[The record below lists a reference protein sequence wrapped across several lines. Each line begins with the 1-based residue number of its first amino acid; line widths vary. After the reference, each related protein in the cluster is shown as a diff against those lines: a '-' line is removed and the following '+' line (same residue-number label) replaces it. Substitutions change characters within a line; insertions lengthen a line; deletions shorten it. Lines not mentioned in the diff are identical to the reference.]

1 MPIIGSTAGQSG
13 KIPEAPTITGTTS
26 GSGQVTIAFTEPA
39 YKGKGNVTYTATSS
53 PGGLTG
59 TSSTSPTTVSGLSN
73 GTPYTFTI
81 TVTTAD
87 GVSTSSSASSSVTL
101 VIPQGAY
108 FAGGEGPVNQPGGRN
123 PTANIDKLSFDTD
136 SVSTISA
143 TISSLNS
150 NLFGAGFANSGT
162 AGYYAGGYN
171 NAGLSKIDKLTFSS
185 ESRSTISATFSA
197 GRSYTAAC
205 ANSGTA
211 GYMGGGQDDATA
223 GSNRYGSSDIQK
235 LTFSND
241 SRSTIG
247 ATLSTN
253 ISNHAAMANSG
264 TAGYWGSGNYY
275 DYSQIY
281 YSKINKLTFSNET
294 RSILTA
300 QLTNGNV
307 SHYTP
312 VANSGTAGYWMGGN
326 ELGTQIARI
335 DKMSF
340 SNDTISSISGLARV
354 AMYGAGAAKS
364 GTAGYMGGGYT
375 DSGYSTSYIVKITFS
390 TDTRTEVSNRLST
403 NKQSA
408 GAFANSGAL

>member
-26 GSGQVTIAFTEPA
+26 GSGQVTIAFTEPT
-39 YKGKGNVTYTATSS
+39 YKGKGSVTYTATSS

-81 TVTTAD
+81 AVTTAD
-87 GVSTSSSASSSVTL
+87 GVSTLSSASSSVTL

-108 FAGGEGPVNQPGGRN
+108 FAGGEGPANQPGGRN

-143 TISSLNS
+143 TISSLAS
-150 NLFGAGFANSGT
+150 SLTGAGFANSGT

-171 NAGLSKIDKLTFSS
+171 AAYLSKIDKLTFSS
-185 ESRSTISATFSA
+185 ESRSTISATFSS
-197 GRSYTAAC
+197 GRTYVAAC

-211 GYMGGGQDDATA
+211 GYFGGGTDSATA

-247 ATLSTN
+247 ETLSGN
-253 ISNHAAMANSG
+253 NSDHGSLANSG
-264 TAGYWGSGNYY
+264 TAGYWGPGSHY
-275 DYSQIY
+275 DYSQLYESRI
-281 YSKINKLTFSNET
+281 SKLTFSNET
-294 RSILTA
+294 RSILSA
-300 QLTNGNV
+300 KLTNGWITQ
-307 SHYTP
+307 YAAC
-312 VANSGTAGYWMGGN
+312 ANSGTAGYWIGGN
-326 ELGTQIARI
+326 ELGTQLSRI
-335 DKMSF
+335 EKMPF
-340 SNDTISSISGLARV
+340 SNDTISTVTGLARV
-354 AMYGAGAAKS
+354 TMRAAASAKS
-364 GTAGYMGGGYT
+364 GTAGYIGGGYEG
-375 DSGYSTSYIVKITFS
+375 SGYAISYIAKITFS

-403 NKQSA
+403 NKQDLGS
-408 GAFANSGAL
+408 FANSGAL